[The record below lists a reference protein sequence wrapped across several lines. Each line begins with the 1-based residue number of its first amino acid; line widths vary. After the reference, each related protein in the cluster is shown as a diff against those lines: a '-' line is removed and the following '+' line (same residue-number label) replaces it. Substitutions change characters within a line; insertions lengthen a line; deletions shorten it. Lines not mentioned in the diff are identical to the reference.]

1 MRIKFYFLLLFT
13 AVFCFSLSAQ
23 TVNEQKYKIHIKR
36 TSEKIKIDGVLD
48 EKTWEIAEK
57 TPPFRQQFPYDTS
70 VAIQQTMARVAF
82 DEEFLYYSFVVE
94 QPRKYSVMSL
104 KRDFPSGGG
113 TDLVIFNIDTF
124 RDKQNGFHFA
134 VNPYG
139 VQREAL
145 ISNGNVVSNDWD
157 NKWYTAVKNYD
168 DRWVVE
174 CAIPFK
180 TLRYKLAEDGQ
191 NTWNVN
197 FFRNNL
203 FLNERSSWAQQ
214 PRSGKGT
221 DLAFSGTLIWDDAP
235 PKPGPNISIIPYAIT
250 SIEQDFINQKPLE
263 KKANAGFDAK
273 IAVTPSLNLDITVNP
288 DFSQV
293 EVDRQVTNL
302 SRFEILFPE
311 RRQFFL
317 ENNDLFGSF
326 GTDNITPFF
335 SRRIGITKNPITGNN
350 QQVKILGGAR
360 LSGKLTNNW
369 RVGLMSMQTKGT
381 KFDDKIGLAGAN
393 YTVGAIQR
401 KMFTR
406 SNISFMVV
414 NKENAIGKLETPQ
427 AVDSLKF
434 HRIVGLDYNMA
445 SKDGYWRNKFFYH
458 QSFTPT
464 NLKGQNSAGIII
476 LRDSPTWF
484 ISSGSTYVGENYFAP
499 VGYVPRQNFLRNES
513 NFGYTFYPRNPKIN
527 RVLNNIGIGVDWDYF
542 TRKSDFKTIDYDF
555 TPLFFML
562 QFTNNASFTLFPY
575 RFMYTYL
582 FSDFDPTNT
591 GGKALTM
598 NQGFTYQQTRFSFQ
612 SNNNKL
618 FFFNISGR
626 AGEYYNGKFLSLG
639 SSINYR
645 FIPYALLSVDITHNR
660 IKLPKPYSS
669 ATLWLVSPRAEITF
683 NKSLFWTTFVQYN
696 NQANNVNINSRF
708 QWRFKPA
715 SDFFIVY
722 TDNYFA
728 TDPEM
733 LEKPYNLGM
742 LNSKSRA
749 LVMKF
754 TYWFNL

>member
-1 MRIKFYFLLLFT
+1 MKIKLSFLLLLPI
-13 AVFCFSLSAQ
+13 VFYFQLSAQ
-23 TVNEQKYKIHIKR
+23 TINEQKYKIHIKR
-36 TSEKIKIDGVLD
+36 TSEKIKIDGILD
-48 EKTWEIAEK
+48 ENTWKIAEK

-70 VAIQQTMARVAF
+70 KAIQQTIARVTF
-82 DEEFLYYSFVVE
+82 DDEFIYYSFVVD
-94 QPRKYSVMSL
+94 QPRKYAVLSL

-113 TDLVIFNIDTF
+113 TDLVVFNIDTF

-145 ISNGNVVSNDWD
+145 ISNGNIVSNDWD

-168 DRWVVE
+168 DHWVVE

-180 TLRYKLAEDGQ
+180 TIRYKLAENGQ
-191 NTWNVN
+191 NTWNIN

-203 FLNERSSWAQQ
+203 LLNERSSWAQL

-221 DLAFSGTLIWDDAP
+221 DLAFSGTLVWDDAP
-235 PKPGPNISIIPYAIT
+235 PKPGPNVSIIPY
-250 SIEQDFINQKPLE
+250 SIASVGQDFINEQPLE
-263 KKANAGFDAK
+263 RKANIGFDTK
-273 IAVTPSLNLDITVNP
+273 IAVTPSLNLDITINP

-317 ENNDLFGSF
+317 ENNDLFGTF
-326 GTDNITPFF
+326 GTDNVTPFF
-335 SRRIGITKNPITGNN
+335 SRRIGITKNPITGNS

-369 RVGLMSMQTKGT
+369 RIGLMSMQTKGT
-381 KFDDKIGLAGAN
+381 KFDNKIGLAEAN

-401 KMFTR
+401 KLFTR
-406 SNISFMVV
+406 SNISLMVV
-414 NKENAIGKLETPQ
+414 NKENAIGKLETQQ

-445 SKDGYWRNKFFYH
+445 SRNGYWRNKLFYH
-458 QSFTPT
+458 QSFTPST
-464 NLKGQNSAGIII
+464 LKDQNSAGIII
-476 LRDSPTWF
+476 LKDSPTWF

-513 NFGYTFYPRNPKIN
+513 NFGYTFYPKSTKIN
-527 RVLNNIGIGVDWDYF
+527 RVLNNFGIGIDWDYF
-542 TRKSDFKTIDYDF
+542 TRKTDFKTIDYDF
-555 TPLFFML
+555 TPLFFMF
-562 QFTNNASFTLFPY
+562 QFTNNANLTLFPY
-575 RFMYTYL
+575 RFAYTYL

-591 GGKALTM
+591 GSKPLTK
-598 NQGFTYQQTRFSFQ
+598 NQGFAYQQTRFNFQ
-612 SNNNKL
+612 SNTNKP

-626 AGEYYNGKFLSLG
+626 GGEYYNGHFVSFG
-639 SSINYR
+639 STINYR
-645 FIPYALLSVDITHNR
+645 FIPYALLSVDITNSR
-660 IKLPKPYSS
+660 IKLPKPYNS
-669 ATLWLVSPRAEITF
+669 AVLWLVSPRAEITF
-683 NKSLFWTTFVQYN
+683 NKNVFWTTFVQYN
-696 NQANNVNINSRF
+696 NQANNFNINSRF

-728 TDPEM
+728 TDPEI
-733 LEKPYNLGM
+733 LEKPYNLGL

-749 LVMKF
+749 LVMKL
-754 TYWFNL
+754 TYWFNI